1 MRRSLRAA
9 VVFFLVVLQRQ
20 CIDCKFFVNAFCMKI
35 YIRNNIL
42 VTIVAL
48 AFVCALGACMP
59 RGLFVLLPSAQR
71 YEIYCRHTT
80 LPCTDNGICREVHAT
95 PDNLRATLDECR
107 YIDGITAV
115 LSKETDV
122 DTLIKNMQAEVI
134 DKQQLP
140 DMTIYTCHS
149 RMVSGGVTVDN
160 QTVNLQ
166 IAVTATA
173 VHVGS
178 PLLLGS
184 Y

>member
-1 MRRSLRAA
+1 MVCADYDFFATRRML
-9 VVFFLVVLQRQ
+9 
-20 CIDCKFFVNAFCMKI
+20 CKSFVNACGMKK
-35 YIRNNIL
+35 YIHNNIL
-42 VTIVAL
+42 VTVATL
-48 AFVCALGACMP
+48 TFVCALFACMP
-59 RGLFVLLPSAQR
+59 RGLDLLLPDADG
-71 YEIYCRHTT
+71 YIIYCRYAD
-80 LPCTDNGICREVHAT
+80 LPCVDNGICREIRAT
-95 PDNLRATLDECR
+95 PDNLRTTLGKCR
-107 YIDGITAV
+107 YVDGLTAV
-115 LSKETDV
+115 LPVQTDI
-122 DTLIKNMQAEVI
+122 DQLIKNMQAEVI